1 MESQLDE
8 TFGDTSFTPYKLESQ
23 TVANSD
29 ETIANTEPAETDTS
43 KDNCIVS
50 KQQITITITFDKIVS
65 AGAFSSL
72 NLEESSKSD
81 ILGAA
86 EAHYRL
92 HKQNSAYLKSVGQ
105 SRHRNNFTELI
116 SAKESFSSFHQLSS
130 WHSNEELDKL
140 NDLAKPSDADSLG
153 GMPISEETIHEESI
167 DANTSI
173 LSRPSECPTPKAN
186 SNRLSS
192 AVESFISDSDRVS
205 ESSSCT
211 TTSTNILSRIS
222 NISVQTTATN
232 CPSLPGSLHNPM
244 KVRASVMSTV
254 STVSTVS
261 VVSHRT
267 RSTQC
272 DKSIGPF
279 LVSLDIYQKLYEE
292 LDESLFLEM
301 GFKCVGL
308 DESDDDVS
316 TFIRGPGLDID
327 KRRYDLRVEGNSIKS
342 GSLNALVANL
352 WANVENQMDQRFL
365 TDFLFTYR
373 YFSNSVDVAR
383 LLVLSYLEIGWWSER
398 TDVVSSETLNNVAS
412 STSPFLDSLFAKHS
426 NGGNLNDWTGWLKL
440 RILNVFKK
448 WIDLHSD
455 DFTCNKDLMEFAT
468 QFLEKA
474 VGKDGKRFQHGTVIL
489 NKLKEKMVEFEANK
503 YVGIPQLPSLK
514 PTARPKTPTTTD
526 SSHSSPTFL
535 APLEKSP
542 SWSLRS
548 KFAFKTHSRESSKAA
563 DDDYKPSQSSSF
575 SSPFKLHSRAS
586 SVQTNDDRNSSDTG
600 VISIADALTDRTP
613 SQSKK
618 RLSDLDPVSL
628 AKQLT
633 LLEHTYFRK
642 IKIDEFYAQSWAKS
656 KKPSSNSRLLTLIN
670 WFNRVAYG
678 VATEI
683 VKQSVLKDRV
693 IVLKRLISIADHC
706 VKWNNFNTA
715 FEIVAGL
722 NLGPVSRLAKTWKAL
737 PVKYVDMWEKLS
749 KVVSSEGSYRTYRQ
763 LISQQQS
770 LDSPGPVLPY
780 LGVNLSDLTFTE
792 DGNPTHVFD
801 EASKEQVINFSK
813 FRMISK
819 LLNGI
824 IKSQVGQFDFEHDEV
839 ANRWIR
845 QEWEALSSK
854 ELYEMSLVCEP
865 RVVAS
870 T

>member
-29 ETIANTEPAETDTS
+29 ETIANAEPAETDTS

-116 SAKESFSSFHQLSS
+116 SAKESFSSFHQLS
-130 WHSNEELDKL
+130 
-140 NDLAKPSDADSLG
+140 KPSDADSLG
-153 GMPISEETIHEESI
+153 GVPISEETIHEESI
-167 DANTSI
+167 DATTSI

-232 CPSLPGSLHNPM
+232 CPSLPGSLYNPM

-316 TFIRGPGLDID
+316 TFIRG
-327 KRRYDLRVEGNSIKS
+327 NSIKS

-383 LLVLSYLEIGWWSER
+383 LLVLSYLEIGWW
-398 TDVVSSETLNNVAS
+398 TS

-426 NGGNLNDWTGWLKL
+426 NGGNSNDWTGWLKL

-448 WIDLHSD
+448 WIDLHAD

-474 VGKDGKRFQHGTVIL
+474 VGKDGKRSPHGTVIL

-503 YVGIPQLPSLK
+503 YVAIPQLPSLK
-514 PTARPKTPTTTD
+514 PTTRPKTPTTTD

-535 APLEKSP
+535 APRRFGPKPQSEVEKSP

-563 DDDYKPSQSSSF
+563 DDDNKPSQSSSF

-586 SVQTNDDRNSSDTG
+586 SVQTNDDRNSSDAG

-613 SQSKK
+613 SQPKK

-656 KKPSSNSRLLTLIN
+656 KKPSSSSRLLTLIN

-770 LDSPGPVLPY
+770 LDTPGPVLPY

-824 IKSQVGQFDFEHDEV
+824 IKSQTGQFDFEHDEV

-854 ELYEMSLVCEP
+854 SCMKCHSYVNRELLPQHDQLTSNKKQY
-865 RVVAS
+865 
-870 T
+870 